1 MDFWKKIDFFFLKF
15 LKFLKKILIFLCKVR
30 LKNMKYEMDFQ
41 KKYILVDF
49 MWFLCRFMWFLVH
62 SRWQNARPFLCC
74 FSNFHAPSRL
84 IGQIMAY
91 ENLKNYQT
99 DKKAVFGSFLHSFM
113 AVGSARSQ
121 HMEMTFYD
129 KILLIKMVYID
140 SLKVFQISKPIIC
153 QISHFGWW
161 KLSK

>member
-1 MDFWKKIDFFFLKF
+1 MYSHIALLVICGKQWLLLLFSNYNYLYLGFLKKNWFFF

-99 DKKAVFGSFLHSFM
+99 DKKAVFGGFLRSFM
-113 AVGSARSQ
+113 AVFSV
-121 HMEMTFYD
+121 FF
-129 KILLIKMVYID
+129 LL
-140 SLKVFQISKPIIC
+140 FQ
-153 QISHFGWW
+153 
-161 KLSK
+161 